1 MRMADGFVLSSG
13 ALDWTRVVS
22 TQAQTPPMPDSPTS
36 KREMNT
42 EPARAPEGALRGLDG
57 ATGRLRGEG
66 PAPSWNPPDCG
77 DIDMRIAADGT
88 WFYCGSP
95 IGRAPLVQLFS
106 SIMRKEGDRYVLV
119 TPVEKVG
126 ITVDDAPFLAI
137 EMRLEDAPDSPRLA
151 FQTNVGDLVTV
162 DGDHPLRFEPGA
174 SEGVKPYVKVRGEL
188 WALVKRALFYDLVAL
203 GSTERVGTEDWFG
216 VRSSGIF
223 FPMRPA
229 SEIEGL

>member
-1 MRMADGFVLSSG
+1 MS
-13 ALDWTRVVS
+13 
-22 TQAQTPPMPDSPTS
+22 DSPTR
-36 KREMNT
+36 KRENT
-42 EPARAPEGALRGLDG
+42 AELALAPEGALRGLG
-57 ATGRLRGEG
+57 EAATGRLRRRG
-66 PAPSWNPPDCG
+66 PALSWNPPDCG

-95 IGRAPLVQLFS
+95 IGRAPLVQLFA

-126 ITVDDAPFLAI
+126 VKVDDAPFLAV
-137 EMRLEDAPDSPRLA
+137 EMRVQHETCHPSIA
-151 FQTNVGDLVTV
+151 FRTNVDDLVTV
-162 DGDHPLRFEPGA
+162 DSEHPLRFEPGA
-174 SEGVKPYVKVRGEL
+174 SEGLKPYVKVRGDL

-203 GSTERVGTEDWFG
+203 GRTERVGTEDWFG
-216 VRSSGIF
+216 VRSSGLF

>member
-1 MRMADGFVLSSG
+1 MS
-13 ALDWTRVVS
+13 
-22 TQAQTPPMPDSPTS
+22 DSPT
-36 KREMNT
+36 KKHENNA
-42 EPARAPEGALRGLDG
+42 EPARAPEGALRGLG
-57 ATGRLRGEG
+57 EAAIGRLRGSA

-95 IGRAPLVQLFS
+95 IGRAPLAQLFA

-126 ITVDDAPFLAI
+126 IRVDDAPFLAV
-137 EMRLEDAPDSPRLA
+137 EMRVANETDQPQLTFR
-151 FQTNVGDLVTV
+151 TNVEDLVTV
-162 DGDHPLRFEPGA
+162 DGEHPLRFERGA
-174 SEGVKPYVKVRGEL
+174 SEGLKPYVRVRGDL

-203 GSTERVGTEDWFG
+203 GRTERVENEDWFG
-216 VRSSGIF
+216 VRSGGLF
-223 FPMRPA
+223 FPMCRA